1 MRSAVALVLAL
12 TATLAVAACS
22 SGASDQPAAASATAS
37 ATAAQPGRLPTPT
50 GQFAIGRDVLPL
62 VDPARDDPW
71 TPGTPRELMVS
82 MYYPARA
89 GAGVFEPYASAA
101 EIPALLRGSALDQEI
116 PAETLS
122 AVRTHSVAG
131 AQPVDGAY
139 PLVVLSPGLTAPR
152 YTLTAL
158 AEELTSRG
166 YIVAAVDHAGESFG
180 TEFPAGRLSTCVVC
194 QRIEAG
200 LPLSAVVETRA
211 RDVTF
216 LLDRLTGAQ
225 PGWTHARMIDTA
237 RIGMAGHSL
246 GGAAAAA
253 TMAAD
258 PRVRAGV
265 NMDGS
270 FFDDTVATG
279 LGDRPFLLF
288 GTDAETR
295 PGGHDSSWDRAWTAL
310 RGWKRWLTVVGAD
323 HNSFLDTP
331 ALLGADAAATP
342 VLPGHRAVEITRA
355 YIAAFFDQH
364 LRALSQPLLDG
375 ADPAFPEIRSY
386 TP

>member
-50 GQFAIGRDVLPL
+50 GQFAIGRDVLQL

-89 GAGVFEPYASAA
+89 GAGAFEPYASAA

-131 AQPVDGAY
+131 ARPVDGTY

-225 PGWTHARMIDTA
+225 PSWTRARMIDTA

-270 FFDDTVATG
+270 FFDDTAATR

-295 PGGHDSSWDRAWTAL
+295 PGGHDSSWDRAWIAL

-342 VLPGHRAVEITRA
+342 ALPGHRAVEIIRA
-355 YIAAFFDQH
+355 YIVAFFDQH
-364 LRALSQPLLDG
+364 LRALPQPLLDG

>member
-22 SGASDQPAAASATAS
+22 PGASDQPASTS
-37 ATAAQPGRLPTPT
+37 VSAAQPGRLPTPT
-50 GQFAIGRDVLPL
+50 GQFAIGRDVLQL

-89 GAGVFEPYASAA
+89 GAGAFEPYASAA
-101 EIPALLRGSALDQEI
+101 EMPALLEGSALDQQI

-131 AQPVDGAY
+131 AQPVDGTY

-180 TEFPAGRLSTCVVC
+180 TEFPDGRLSTCVVC

-216 LLDRLTGAQ
+216 LLDRLTGTQ
-225 PGWTHARMIDTA
+225 PSWARARMIDTE

-258 PRVRAGV
+258 PRVRAGA

-270 FFDDTVATG
+270 FFDDTSATG
-279 LGDRPFLLF
+279 VGDRPFLLF

-331 ALLGADAAATP
+331 ALLGADAEATP
-342 VLPGHRAVEITRA
+342 ALPGHRAVEITRA
-355 YIAAFFDQH
+355 YLAAFFDQQ
-364 LRALSQPLLDG
+364 LRALPQPRLDG

>member
-22 SGASDQPAAASATAS
+22 SGAPDRPAAAPATVS

-50 GQFAIGRDVLPL
+50 GQFAIGRDVLHL

-82 MYYPARA
+82 MYYPAHA
-89 GAGVFEPYASAA
+89 GAGAFESYASAA
-101 EIPALLRGSALDQEI
+101 EISALLAGSALDQEI

-122 AVRTHSVAG
+122 AIRMHSVAG
-131 AQPVDGAY
+131 APPVDGTY

-158 AEELTSRG
+158 SEELTSRG

-180 TEFPAGRLSTCVVC
+180 TEFPDGRLSTCVVC

-225 PGWTHARMIDTA
+225 PSWAHTQMIDTA

-258 PRVRAGV
+258 SRVRAGV

-270 FFDDTVATG
+270 FFDDTSATG

-295 PGGHDSSWDRAWTAL
+295 PGGHDSSWDHAWTAL
-310 RGWKRWLTVVGAD
+310 HGWKRWLTVVGAD

-342 VLPGHRAVEITRA
+342 ALPGHRAVELTRA
-355 YIAAFFDQH
+355 YVAAFFDQH
-364 LRALSQPLLDG
+364 LRALPQPLLDG

>member
-1 MRSAVALVLAL
+1 MRRAVALVLAL

-22 SGASDQPAAASATAS
+22 PGAADQPATAS
-37 ATAAQPGRLPTPT
+37 VTAAQLGRLPTPT
-50 GQFAIGRDVLPL
+50 GQFAIGRDVLQL

-82 MYYPARA
+82 MYFPARA
-89 GAGVFEPYASAA
+89 GAGAFEPYASAA
-101 EIPALLRGSALDQEI
+101 EIPALLTNAALDQQI

-122 AVRTHSVAG
+122 AVRTHSIAG
-131 AQPVDGAY
+131 AQPVDGTY

-180 TEFPAGRLSTCVVC
+180 TEFPDGRLSTCVVC

-225 PGWTHARMIDTA
+225 PSWTHARMIDTD

-253 TMAAD
+253 AMAAD
-258 PRVRAGV
+258 PRVRAGA

-270 FFDDTVATG
+270 FFDDTSAPGV
-279 LGDRPFLLF
+279 GDRPFLLF

-295 PGGHDSSWDRAWTAL
+295 PGGQDSSWDRAWTAL

-331 ALLGADAAATP
+331 ALLSAEDAPA
-342 VLPGHRAVEITRA
+342 LPGHRAVEITRA
-355 YIAAFFDQH
+355 YVAAFFDQQ
-364 LRALSQPLLDG
+364 LRALPQPLLDG